1 VINKYFS
8 HRCYYKIDGKP
19 VFAIYDMNNLI
30 KGLGG
35 VQQTVAALD
44 YFRAEVKKAGFPG
57 LHVQMIYWGK
67 VPKIDDSGFAS
78 DEGTTANTVK
88 IFKID
93 SLTNYQFAH
102 LARPVGDYI
111 PWADKA
117 TANWPRWSRQFD
129 APYFPHVSIGWDNNA
144 RFKEIRGA
152 ITENANPQTFKKYLL
167 KAKAY
172 IDGHPDQ
179 PKLITINAWNEWV
192 EGSYLEPDERFG
204 MQYLEAVRDVF
215 VSPQVR
221 KPSKKIKMF
230 VLSGQSGMA
239 GFGRSHELSDALRK
253 GNDRVLMFEDGKWQP
268 LRPFKVYPDKLMKK
282 FGLTEFSFGPEISF
296 AHAIAEAWPNETIGI
311 VKQAAGGTGVLAWH
325 PNWTAEQ
332 ADRTKNAGRGNLFK
346 ALTDKV
352 NAAQAARDCELMG
365 FVWLQGARDMS
376 FPDVAKEY
384 LPNLE
389 AMVAGVRK
397 EVGGEDMPFVYS
409 TPRPSAANLP
419 DDLSDVVPTL
429 VEGIRPGALW
439 VLKAQWDAQEAI
451 PNAKMMIIRDMEK
464 HVDGMHASTAGLLEL
479 GRIFA
484 ETYLDM
490 QKK

>member
-1 VINKYFS
+1 
-8 HRCYYKIDGKP
+8 
-19 VFAIYDMNNLI
+19 
-30 KGLGG
+30 
-35 VQQTVAALD
+35 
-44 YFRAEVKKAGFPG
+44 
-57 LHVQMIYWGK
+57 
-67 VPKIDDSGFAS
+67 
-78 DEGTTANTVK
+78 
-88 IFKID
+88 
-93 SLTNYQFAH
+93 
-102 LARPVGDYI
+102 
-111 PWADKA
+111 
-117 TANWPRWSRQFD
+117 
-129 APYFPHVSIGWDNNA
+129 
-144 RFKEIRGA
+144 
-152 ITENANPQTFKKYLL
+152 
-167 KAKAY
+167 
-172 IDGHPDQ
+172 
-179 PKLITINAWNEWV
+179 
-192 EGSYLEPDERFG
+192 
-204 MQYLEAVRDVF
+204 
-215 VSPQVR
+215 
-221 KPSKKIKMF
+221 
-230 VLSGQSGMA
+230 
-239 GFGRSHELSDALRK
+239 
-253 GNDRVLMFEDGKWQP
+253 
-268 LRPFKVYPDKLMKK
+268 MKK

-346 ALTDKV
+346 ALTGKV